1 MTKIKQPQTDWRV
14 LCVGIAAITAMEVVA
29 LLKGLN
35 GVLLTTVIGIVAL
48 AIGVSIKN
56 PIIK

>member
-1 MTKIKQPQTDWRV
+1 MTTNQPKTDWRV
-14 LCVGIAAITAMEVVA
+14 LCVGIAALTAMEIVA

-35 GVLLTTVIGIVAL
+35 GVLLTSVIAIVAL

-56 PIIK
+56 PITK